1 MKGIYED
8 MPEEEIDLRELINVL
23 IKRKWLI
30 IGIFIMAVLAAAI
43 VSFFVL
49 KPVYEAKATLFY
61 HEPEYEVTLEPKI
74 RTQAATAI
82 SMETYEH
89 LIKTKD
95 IEEMVI
101 EQLSLDKPPYE
112 MNFLNLDR
120 MLTLNII
127 KNSNLIQMK
136 ITLGNPELAQ
146 RIVNLWAD
154 LFVERNKY
162 IFQQDNERAAQFIEK
177 QLNEAEE
184 ELIQTEDEIRK
195 FNATNQIDILQKEIS
210 KSTDNIVKNQS
221 KIEDLNV
228 SLGMEK
234 NKVTRLW
241 QQLVQ
246 SRLAYYNSRKANL
259 QLTGEQQLAK
269 LTKVVELL
277 SGLGDKIIL
286 SKSIVEDHY
295 YENLLQEFLKNTGM
309 SSSRFNLNL
318 ASEEINPN
326 YIQLTENKNILEMN
340 IADNKKEIDIINN
353 ILAFL
358 SEENISVNN
367 FLQKDINSIDSTE
380 LIDKINNSLIKIS
393 EVDSNIGNEYMTII
407 NSIASIESIGNEIEQ
422 LKMFISEARNSIVNL
437 KDELANQ
444 GLIKARLDRIYK
456 NENNIFDILTQ
467 KNEEIKIA
475 LSAESA
481 NLEVAK
487 YAYIPESPIK
497 PNKKLN
503 IAIGGVLGLF
513 MGIFIAFF
521 LEFWQS
527 GKK

>member
-1 MKGIYED
+1 

-30 IGIFIMAVLAAAI
+30 IGIFIIAVLAAAI

-74 RTQAATAI
+74 RTQASTSI
-82 SMETYEH
+82 SLETYEH
-89 LIKTKD
+89 LIKSKD
-95 IEEMVI
+95 IEEQII
-101 EQLSLDKPPYE
+101 EQLGLDKPPYE

-120 MLTLNII
+120 MLTLNLI

-136 ITLGNPELAQ
+136 ITSGDPELAQ

-162 IFQQDNERAAQFIEK
+162 LFQQDNERAAQFIEK

-184 ELIQTEDEIRK
+184 ELIFTEDEIRK
-195 FNATNQIDILQKEIS
+195 FNATNQIDIFQKEIN
-210 KSTDNIVKNQS
+210 KTTENIVNNQS
-221 KIEDLNV
+221 RIEDLNV
-228 SLGMEK
+228 SLNMEK

-241 QQLVQ
+241 QQLIQ

-259 QLTGEQQLAK
+259 QMVREQQLAK
-269 LTKVVELL
+269 FTKLEELL
-277 SGLGDKIIL
+277 SGLEDKIVL
-286 SKSIVEDHY
+286 SKSIVEDPY
-295 YENLLQEFLKNTGM
+295 FKSLLQEYLKD
-309 SSSRFNLNL
+309 SSISSYQLNLNL
-318 ASEEINPN
+318 ASEEINPI
-326 YIQLTENKNILEMN
+326 YIQLTEDKNILEMRL
-340 IADNKKEIDIINN
+340 ADNQKEIEIIDK
-353 ILAFL
+353 ILAFF
-358 SEENISVNN
+358 SEEISSVNN
-367 FLQKDINSIDSTE
+367 FLEKDINSLESRE
-380 LIDKINNSLIKIS
+380 LINEINDSLIKIS
-393 EVDSNIGNEYMTII
+393 EVDSNIGNEYMAITKGID
-407 NSIASIESIGNEIEQ
+407 AIESMENEIEQ
-422 LKMFISEARNSIVNL
+422 LTISIGEARNSIVNL

-444 GLIKARLDRIYK
+444 ELIKARLDRKYK

-487 YAYIPESPIK
+487 YAFIPESPIK

-513 MGIFIAFF
+513 IGIFIAFF
-521 LEFWQS
+521 IEFWQA